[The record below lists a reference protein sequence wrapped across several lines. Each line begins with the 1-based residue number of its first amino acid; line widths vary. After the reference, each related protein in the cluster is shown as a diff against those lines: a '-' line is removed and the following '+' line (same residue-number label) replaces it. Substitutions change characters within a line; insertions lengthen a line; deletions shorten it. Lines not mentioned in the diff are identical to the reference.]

1 MKYSSVNLSPWVTF
15 SLLHSIFSLGR
26 DFVRRQQA
34 ALRVPGDPIGSDL
47 VFECCKLNS
56 LISPLIT
63 LTRWGLCSILD
74 PQEI

>member
-15 SLLHSIFSLGR
+15 SLPHPISSLGR
-26 DFVRRQQA
+26 AFARRQQA
-34 ALRVPGDPIGSDL
+34 AARVPGDPIGSDL

-63 LTRWGLCSILD
+63 LTRWGLCSVLD